1 MCVYVRVCVFPPC
14 HEGVRHGG
22 CSVSRSCPGSC
33 LVRGAFPRP
42 RERSFESPAGQLG
55 GKVLYA
61 VLLLTCHRP
70 HSCHTFRLPQRLS
83 YCCHLSLQYCLPTAT
98 CHLHTL
104 PHCPLPPSQPP
115 YQHSTN
121 PRGVSFVSVSSAA
134 VSLSPLRHLLLSHC
148 VLFVTCCCHAVHPSL
163 PVPIVTCPCYPEHPI
178 LLSPA
183 EVMMKCLSHSSP
195 TLFHPTHTLPCD
207 FLCSPEVPSCRH
219 DPTVCVCVSWARRP
233 PPP

>member
-1 MCVYVRVCVFPPC
+1 MHVCVYVRVCVFPPC

-104 PHCPLPPSQPP
+104 PHCPLPPDPSLRTNIPP
-115 YQHSTN
+115 IPGGFLLFQC
-121 PRGVSFVSVSSAA
+121 
-134 VSLSPLRHLLLSHC
+134 HLLLSAC
-148 VLFVTCCCHAVHPSL
+148 LLFVTCCCHTVSSLSPVAVMLSIHHSQF
-163 PVPIVTCPCYPEHPI
+163 
-178 LLSPA
+178 LLSP
-183 EVMMKCLSHSSP
+183 VPVTLSTPYCCPLLRS
-195 TLFHPTHTLPCD
+195 
-207 FLCSPEVPSCRH
+207 
-219 DPTVCVCVSWARRP
+219 
-233 PPP
+233 